1 MDTKTIIENLP
12 STFYRVSPK
21 ALVLSEDRKKFLVVL
36 EDNGYWELPG
46 GGLDFPETPE
56 ESLRREIKEEMGLT
70 ATDIAKQPSYVLI
83 GENMKGV
90 KSINLVYEVKLND
103 LNFTPSDE
111 CVELRFI
118 SPEEIDT
125 INAFR
130 NVKELAALMHLG
142 SNK

>member
-1 MDTKTIIENLP
+1 MDIKTLIANLP
-12 STFYRVSPK
+12 STFYRVSIK
-21 ALVLSEDRKKFLVVL
+21 ALVLSEDRKKFLVVS

-56 ESLRREIKEEMGLT
+56 DGLRREVKEEMGLT
-70 ATDIAKQPSYVLI
+70 ITEVAKQPSYVLI

-90 KSINLVYEVKLND
+90 KSMNIVYEVKVKD

-111 CVELRFI
+111 CLEIKFI
-118 SPEEIDT
+118 SPDEIDT

-130 NVKELAALMHLG
+130 NVKELATLISA
-142 SNK
+142 SYKE

>member
-12 STFYRVSPK
+12 TTFYRISAK
-21 ALVLSEDRKKFLVVL
+21 ALVVSEDRKKFMVVL

-56 ESLRREIKEEMGLT
+56 EGLRREIKEEMGLT

-83 GENMKGV
+83 GNNMKGV
-90 KSINLVYEVKLND
+90 RSMNLVYEVKLKD

-111 CVELRFI
+111 CVEMKFVL
-118 SPEEIDT
+118 PEEVESMH
-125 INAFR
+125 AWR
-130 NVKELAALMHLG
+130 NVKELAVLFDSKKH
-142 SNK
+142 S